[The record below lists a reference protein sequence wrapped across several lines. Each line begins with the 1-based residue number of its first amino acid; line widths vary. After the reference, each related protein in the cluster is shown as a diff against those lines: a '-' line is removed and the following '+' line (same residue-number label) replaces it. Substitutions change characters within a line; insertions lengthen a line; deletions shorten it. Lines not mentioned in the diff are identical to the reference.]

1 MIVMTRLVHLVPT
14 LILTAVTLRAVDEPL
29 PFPDMAPTVGA
40 FLEKAYYDPS
50 RFHPRIM
57 VERALRAL
65 ETTEV
70 TIDTRWYDQHIEVEI
85 KDVTVQVPAPEPAS
99 LSEAMKLIEDVRKVV
114 DGSSLPA
121 EKRRDLDY
129 VLVNGALS
137 SLDPHTVLMPPEP
150 AKEFGDSISGEF
162 FGIGA
167 WLTQDDGVIAIDRV
181 MPGFPAERAGVED
194 GDKILAIDG
203 ERTAGLSLEQ
213 AVKRIK
219 GPKGTTVTLTLERG
233 DRTVDL
239 TVTRDLVQVITMR
252 SFRRAD
258 IGYIRM
264 DEFNA
269 NTARDLE
276 ASIKDLQQRAPLKAL
291 ILDVRFNG
299 GGLLD
304 QAKVISELF
313 LSRGQEIVRTSSIA
327 GDPSVYRSSGRNPY
341 RFPMAVL
348 TSGGSASAA
357 EILAGALQR
366 NDRAV
371 VLGTTSFGKGSVQ
384 TIKPQ
389 RDGSRLKL
397 TIQEYQLPG
406 GVSIQDVG
414 ITPDVAL
421 IRHSLDKDGGLA
433 RLRPYSR
440 EREVDGEF
448 ALANRAAYRHEGTY
462 ELGWLAAFRT
472 KDEMKQSGIS
482 ARDFAPDQE
491 ATLAIDLMTA
501 ALAAPGFDAGLAAAQ
516 KNDKQRQFLLKEL
529 AAPVHA
535 LAEKEA
541 QALGAALA
549 KQTPSIAWGE
559 ASTASA
565 GTLKLAFTGPAEISS
580 GAVGNSTPTA
590 LTFTVTN
597 TGPTAIG
604 RLYGTIQADKF
615 SPLWEDEIIFGTVA
629 PGATITGTLHFQVP
643 PRSFSGE
650 ERFAVDLRA
659 TGSEA
664 PLATLPVS
672 INLRAQPRPLL
683 GFDWQIEDPS
693 ELKPGVQG
701 FIKVTIR
708 NDGAGPAAA
717 PIARVFKADD
727 PYVQLGDTRFEH
739 LGKDGK
745 TASLAAGDTW
755 EIKVPVTI
763 SESVKG
769 LPFKAN
775 HISLQVSC
783 QETFDEDS
791 KVDGRYRSGIF
802 STIKI
807 PVGEKLKASTIRAP
821 RVTLATIET
830 IGVNDVAVHVTVED
844 DNPQTLSVFQ
854 DDDKVDL
861 LTIGEKRSFRF
872 PLALKPGANN
882 IRIVATD
889 NSDVDQVLPIRLWGE
904 GTPENKKPL
913 IKAPVPTSEVP

>member
-1 MIVMTRLVHLVPT
+1 MTATTRWMRLVPT
-14 LILTAVTLRAVDEPL
+14 LLLTITVAHAADEPL
-29 PFPDMAPTVGA
+29 PFPDMAPTVGSY
-40 FLEKAYYDPS
+40 LEKAYYDPS
-50 RFHPRIM
+50 RFHPHTM

-65 ETTEV
+65 ERSEV
-70 TIDTRWYDQHIEVEI
+70 TIDTRWVGNLIEVDI
-85 KDVTVQVPAPEPAS
+85 KDTKAQVPAPEPTSIA
-99 LSEAMKLIEDVRKVV
+99 EAMKLIEAVRKVV
-114 DGSSLPA
+114 DASTLPA
-121 EKRRDLDY
+121 DKRRDLDY

-162 FGIGA
+162 FGVGA

-181 MPGFPAERAGVED
+181 MPGLPAERAGVED

-203 ERTAGLSLEQ
+203 ERTAGLSLDQ

-239 TVTRDLVQVITMR
+239 AVTRDLVQVITMR
-252 SFRRAD
+252 SYRRGD
-258 IGYIRM
+258 VGYVRM

-276 ASIKDLQQRAPLKAL
+276 VAIKDLQKPAALKAL
-291 ILDVRFNG
+291 VLDLRFNG

-327 GDPSVYRSSGRNPY
+327 GEPSVYRSSGRNPY

-421 IRHSLDKDGGLA
+421 IRHSLDKDGSLA

-440 EREVDGEF
+440 EREVDDEF

-482 ARDFAPDQE
+482 AREFAPDQE
-491 ATLAIDLMTA
+491 ASLAIDLLTA
-501 ALAAPGFDAGLAAAQ
+501 ALANPEFAAGHAVAQ
-516 KNDKQRQFLLKEL
+516 KDGKQRQFMLKEL
-529 AAPVHA
+529 AAPVQV
-535 LAEKEA
+535 LAEHEA

-549 KQTPSIAWGE
+549 KQTPAITWGP
-559 ASTASA
+559 AATPAA
-565 GTLKLAFTGPAEISS
+565 GSLKLAYTGPTDI
-580 GAVGNSTPTA
+580 TA
-590 LTFTVTN
+590 SPLTANTASDLTFTVTN
-597 TGPTAIG
+597 TGTTPVG
-604 RLYGTIQADKF
+604 RLYGTVKADKF
-615 SPLWEDEIIFGTVA
+615 SPLWEDEIIFGTVE
-629 PGATITGTLHFQVP
+629 PGATITGTLHFHVP

-650 ERFAVDLRA
+650 ERFALDLRT
-659 TGSEA
+659 TGSET
-664 PLATLPVS
+664 PLTNLPVALT
-672 INLRAQPRPLL
+672 IHAQPRPLL
-683 GFDWQIEDPS
+683 GFDWQIDDPA
-693 ELKPGVQG
+693 ELKPGVLG
-701 FIKVTIR
+701 FLKVTIR
-708 NDGAGPAAA
+708 NDGAGPASA

-727 PYVQLGDTRFEH
+727 PFVQLSDTRFEH
-739 LGKDGK
+739 LDKDRK
-745 TASLAAGDTW
+745 PVPLAAGDTW
-755 EIKVPVTI
+755 EIKIPVTI

-769 LPFKAN
+769 QPFKAN
-775 HISLQVSC
+775 QISLQVSC
-783 QETFDEDS
+783 QETFGEET
-791 KVDGRYRSGIF
+791 KIDGRYRSGIF
-802 STIKI
+802 SAIKI
-807 PVGEKLKASTIRAP
+807 PVGEKQKTTAIRAP
-821 RVTLATIET
+821 RVTLAKIDQLA
-830 IGVNDVAVHVTVED
+830 VNQVAVSVTLED
-844 DNPQTLSVFQ
+844 DNPQSISVFQ
-854 DDDKVDL
+854 DEDKVDL
-861 LTIGEKRSFRF
+861 RTVGEVRSFRI
-872 PLALKPGANN
+872 PLTLKPGANN
-882 IRIVATD
+882 IRIIATD
-889 NSDVDQVLPIRLWGE
+889 GSEVDQELPIRLWGE
-904 GTPENKKPL
+904 GTVADKQPSIKP
-913 IKAPVPTSEVP
+913 AVPTVNVP